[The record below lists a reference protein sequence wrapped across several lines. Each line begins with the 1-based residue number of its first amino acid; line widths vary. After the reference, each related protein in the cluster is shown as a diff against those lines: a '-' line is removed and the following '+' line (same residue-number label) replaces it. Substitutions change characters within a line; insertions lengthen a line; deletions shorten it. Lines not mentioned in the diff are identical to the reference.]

1 MALIFVRHTTP
12 LVAAGTCYGRTDLA
26 LGPHFETEADA
37 VAEAL
42 VRFDASGPILTSP
55 LMRCCRL
62 AARLGPFETRPAF
75 IEMDFGAWEG
85 QPWAAIP
92 RAELDAWAAD
102 FLDARPHGGET
113 VADLRDRVSEGMA
126 GLEAGTIIVTHA
138 GVIKAAAALR
148 GHPDGWD
155 IKPDFGEVLLL

>member
-12 LVAAGTCYGRTDLA
+12 QVAAGTCYGRTDLA
-26 LGPHFETEADA
+26 LGPGFETEARA

-42 VRFDASGPILTSP
+42 RAIAPHGPILTSP
-55 LMRCCRL
+55 LTRCRL
-62 AARLGPFETRPAF
+62 LAERLGPFETRAAF

-85 QPWAAIP
+85 QPWADIP

-102 FLDARPHGGET
+102 FYGARPHGGET
-113 VADLRDRVSEGMA
+113 VADLRDRVADGLA
-126 GLEAGTIIVTHA
+126 ALEAGTVIVTHA

-148 GHPDGWD
+148 GHPEGWD
-155 IKPDFGEVLLL
+155 IKPEFGEVLSL